1 MCNFAKIGGID
12 YSFSILITAKNH
24 MIMLTKLRLSLRPA
38 SWLLALLIITSVL
51 PAKAQEEPFLFELT
65 EDGSGYI
72 MKPRPY
78 ETYEGVLD
86 VPAVRESDGIPIV
99 SVEGFDYQERL
110 LGIQFLEGS
119 QVKKSVL
126 LKGVQE

>member
-1 MCNFAKIGGID
+1 
-12 YSFSILITAKNH
+12 
-24 MIMLTKLRLSLRPA
+24 MLTKLQLSLRPA

-99 SVEGFDYQERL
+99 SVEGFDHQERL

>member
-1 MCNFAKIGGID
+1 
-12 YSFSILITAKNH
+12 
-24 MIMLTKLRLSLRPA
+24 MLTKLQLSLRPA

-86 VPAVRESDGIPIV
+86 VPAVR
-99 SVEGFDYQERL
+99 
-110 LGIQFLEGS
+110 
-119 QVKKSVL
+119 
-126 LKGVQE
+126 